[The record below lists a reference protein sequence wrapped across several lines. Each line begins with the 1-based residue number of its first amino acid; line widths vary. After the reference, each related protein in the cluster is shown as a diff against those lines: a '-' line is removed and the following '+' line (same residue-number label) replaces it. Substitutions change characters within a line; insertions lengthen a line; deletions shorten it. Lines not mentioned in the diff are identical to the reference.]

1 MGYNKC
7 LVNIDKDDAIIV
19 SDFAGLHP
27 DFKKWVGDRDDVLSI
42 PSVNIIKYIVACY
55 DHESDIVRQ
64 HKTRWTMKKR
74 EAAKL
79 SGILFM
85 RDSAGNDIDDILYC
99 KNEVLNKIT
108 VRYLALLSDRDF
120 MMYAIKNELLTKQA
134 TQLLDY
140 DYSDPSKVSVANK
153 NIEIA
158 QDDILKLEQK
168 MFSGDD
174 VRALKNILQE
184 EATKFMVDELRP
196 ENLVS
201 KHEKGD
207 LVIESPYGKGYQIP
221 DLKFVDDK

>member
-1 MGYNKC
+1 MSYSKC
-7 LVNIDKDDAIIV
+7 LVNIDRDDASVV

-27 DFKKWVGDRDDVLSI
+27 DFEQWVKDRDDELLI
-42 PSVNIIKYIVACY
+42 PTVAVVKYIVACY
-55 DHESDIVRQ
+55 DHESDIVRK

-74 EAAKL
+74 EAAKA

-85 RDSAGNDIDDILYC
+85 RDSAGDEIDDVLYC
-99 KNEVLNKIT
+99 RNKTLNKIT

-140 DYSDPSKVSVANK
+140 DYSDPSKVSKANE

-184 EATKFMVDELRP
+184 ETTKFMVEELRP

-201 KHEKGD
+201 KHEKGEP
-207 LVIESPYGKGYQIP
+207 VIESPYGKGYSIP
-221 DLKFVDDK
+221 DLKFLDDK